1 MEELNKLYR
10 TLILL
15 NASLFELDKLS
26 DKNFFKENHQEE
38 LKEFETKLESIVN
51 ELTSEFNLE
60 ESENYN
66 YIISKLSKIVQNSKL
81 KIKK

>member
-15 NASLFELDKLS
+15 NAALFELDKLS
-26 DKNFFKENHQEE
+26 DKNVFKELYQEE
-38 LKEFETKLESIVN
+38 LKELDCRLESMVN
-51 ELTSEFNLE
+51 ELTSAFNLE

-81 KIKK
+81 KIKQ

>member
-38 LKEFETKLESIVN
+38 LKELETKLESIVN

>member
-15 NASLFELDKLS
+15 NAALFELDKLS
-26 DKNFFKENHQEE
+26 DKNAFKELYQEE
-38 LKEFETKLESIVN
+38 LKELDYKLESMVN
-51 ELTSEFNLE
+51 VLTKDFNLE

-66 YIISKLSKIVQNSKL
+66 YILSKLSKIVQNSKL
-81 KIKK
+81 KIKQ

>member
-15 NASLFELDKLS
+15 NAALFELDKLS
-26 DKNFFKENHQEE
+26 DKNAFKELYQEE
-38 LKEFETKLESIVN
+38 LKELDYKLESMVN
-51 ELTSEFNLE
+51 VLTKDFNLE

-66 YIISKLSKIVQNSKL
+66 YILSKLSKIVQNSKL

>member
-15 NASLFELDKLS
+15 NAALFELDKLS

-38 LKEFETKLESIVN
+38 LKELETKLESIVN

-81 KIKK
+81 KIKQ